1 MKSIIES
8 SVYLLIMAIICIIS
22 IDFIS
27 INKSIC
33 KGQQLQQYVK
43 DTILIYGYSSENHN
57 IDSNT
62 YQKINNLADK
72 YDSNIDMTYFDTVND
87 NDYFNVN
94 IRYPVNS
101 GIFNIKKICSYNS
114 IVAVKQKN

>member
-33 KGQQLQQYVK
+33 KGQELQQYVK
-43 DTILIYGYSSENHN
+43 DTVLIYGSSSETHN
-57 IDSNT
+57 IDNYT
-62 YQKINNLADK
+62 YQKVNNLADK
-72 YDSNIDMTYFDTVND
+72 YNSIIEITYFDTVNE

-94 IRYPVNS
+94 IKYPVKS
-101 GIFNIKKICSYNS
+101 GIFNIKKMCSYNS
-114 IVAVKQKN
+114 IVAIKQQN